1 MEIVKDNKRNR
12 LSDEDY
18 FFSEEEETFM
28 DKEEN
33 LKRVAEAEKIAKE
46 ELIPKIK
53 RLIESEGNPINIM
66 NEIANVVLNDWID
79 LAEICL
85 ENGFRTM
92 D

>member
-1 MEIVKDNKRNR
+1 
-12 LSDEDY
+12 
-18 FFSEEEETFM
+18 M

-53 RLIESEGNPINIM
+53 RLLIESEGNPINIM
-66 NEIANVVLNDWID
+66 NEIANVVLNDWAD